1 MFRPDPIHP
10 LAAKKRGPVFIPLFP
25 TPHRYPEQVVERFAG
40 RMLLIPVGIARD
52 MHRSEIIG
60 KGNLIAEIQTG
71 RRAALVRTDFI
82 PVSFC
87 DFEIFRLVFGSPE
100 LLPAKIVFLH
110 IRIIILFGVGPVY
123 VKRIR
128 FAVRR
133 SGPGNIVQLHIS
145 FHVTG
150 YQISRSDDRS
160 SDRLFLFRTSA

>member
-71 RRAALVRTDFI
+71 RLSLI
-82 PVSFC
+82 
-87 DFEIFRLVFGSPE
+87 
-100 LLPAKIVFLH
+100 H
-110 IRIIILFGVGPVY
+110 I
-123 VKRIR
+123 
-128 FAVRR
+128 
-133 SGPGNIVQLHIS
+133 
-145 FHVTG
+145 
-150 YQISRSDDRS
+150 
-160 SDRLFLFRTSA
+160 